1 MKEEDRKWFESVD
14 WRLMKREFPIR
25 GAVARLMGYGLVGG
39 DEVTIQRE
47 VRRGVDGLYQAHL
60 ALREGVYKQMGVR
73 AKKAIQQQEIS
84 ITESGQI
91 LMPVVP
97 QPCPPPAAIKPNQ
110 GNSSIPAMLIDL
122 KVAIR

>member
-1 MKEEDRKWFESVD
+1 M
-14 WRLMKREFPIR
+14 
-25 GAVARLMGYGLVGG
+25 
-39 DEVTIQRE
+39 
-47 VRRGVDGLYQAHL
+47 
-60 ALREGVYKQMGVR
+60 YKQMGVR

>member
-47 VRRGVDGLYQAHL
+47 VRRGGRRAIPGASGV
-60 ALREGVYKQMGVR
+60 EGGGV
-73 AKKAIQQQEIS
+73 
-84 ITESGQI
+84 
-91 LMPVVP
+91 
-97 QPCPPPAAIKPNQ
+97 
-110 GNSSIPAMLIDL
+110 
-122 KVAIR
+122 